1 MTAPIML
8 LTLREIPKFPPPW
21 GYASA
26 NRPEE
31 RRGRRLARQGFVT
44 LKLVFLRAAADI
56 PGETGQELQ
65 RRIRQSSEPI
75 ELWLLRAQ
83 VQAALPED
91 EGRSSGHVAAIRH
104 ALASV
109 YPVGS
114 PLADDGL
121 R

>member
-1 MTAPIML
+1 ML
-8 LTLREIPKFPPPW
+8 LTLREIPNFPPPW

-26 NRPEE
+26 KRPEE
-31 RRGRRLARQGFVT
+31 RRGRNLARQGFVT

-83 VQAALPED
+83 VLAALPED
-91 EGRSSGHVAAIRH
+91 QGRGHAAAIRH

-114 PLADDGL
+114 PLAENTAG
-121 R
+121 

>member
-1 MTAPIML
+1 ML
-8 LTLREIPKFPPPW
+8 LTLREIPNFPPPW

-31 RRGRRLARQGFVT
+31 RRGRSLARQAFVT

-56 PGETGQELQ
+56 SGELGQDLQ

-75 ELWLLRAQ
+75 ELWIMRAT
-83 VQAALPED
+83 VLAALAED
-91 EGRSSGHVAAIRH
+91 HPGRCEHAAAIRH

-109 YPVGS
+109 YPAGS
-114 PLADDGL
+114 ALAENGPD
-121 R
+121 